1 MKGWGYMQLKWLL
14 FSLNTILFIY
24 CTYQNLRVS
33 LGKYG
38 KYTIKEEFF
47 DSSSVYAYPLSLG
60 YIFSCLITFFSMIYL
75 IKNVKFILDSEIE
88 SFKFLLLLFF
98 PILISFIQGMYY
110 KDDKV
115 FQMKYE
121 LELLAT
127 LYWIIESISFYW
139 ILFC

>member
-1 MKGWGYMQLKWLL
+1 MQLKWLL
-14 FSLNTILFIY
+14 FSLNIILFIY

>member
-1 MKGWGYMQLKWLL
+1 MQLKWLL

>member
-1 MKGWGYMQLKWLL
+1 MQLKWFL
-14 FSLNTILFIY
+14 FGLNIILFIY

-33 LGKYG
+33 LGRYG

>member
-1 MKGWGYMQLKWLL
+1 MQLKWLL
-14 FSLNTILFIY
+14 FSLNIILFIY

-33 LGKYG
+33 LEKYG

>member
-1 MKGWGYMQLKWLL
+1 MQLKWLL
-14 FSLNTILFIY
+14 FSLNIILFIY

-33 LGKYG
+33 LERYD

-98 PILISFIQGMYY
+98 PILIFFIQGMYGKFSY
-110 KDDKV
+110 ENSKT
-115 FQMKYE
+115 YE
-121 LELLAT
+121 LEVIAIIFWVLELIWFFLL
-127 LYWIIESISFYW
+127 
-139 ILFC
+139 LFC

>member
-1 MKGWGYMQLKWLL
+1 MQLKWLL
-14 FSLNTILFIY
+14 FSLNIILFIY

-127 LYWIIESISFYW
+127 LYWVIELISFYW

>member
-14 FSLNTILFIY
+14 FSLNIILFIY

-33 LGKYG
+33 LGRYG

>member
-1 MKGWGYMQLKWLL
+1 MQLKWLL
-14 FSLNTILFIY
+14 FSLNIILFIY

-60 YIFSCLITFFSMIYL
+60 YIFSYLITFFSMIYL

>member
-14 FSLNTILFIY
+14 FSLNIILFIY

-60 YIFSCLITFFSMIYL
+60 YIFSCIIA
-75 IKNVKFILDSEIE
+75 I
-88 SFKFLLLLFF
+88 FLLVYQLKHYPRSIFENNIFIKYCLLFLF
-98 PILISFIQGMYY
+98 PLSIYFIQGMY

-121 LELLAT
+121 LEILAT
-127 LYWIIESISFYW
+127 LYWVIELISFYW

>member
-1 MKGWGYMQLKWLL
+1 MELKWFL
-14 FSLNTILFIY
+14 FGLNIILFIY

-33 LGKYG
+33 LEKYD
-38 KYTIKEEFF
+38 KYTVKEEFF
-47 DSSSVYAYPLSLG
+47 DSSSVYAYPLFLG
-60 YIFSCLITFFSMIYL
+60 YIFSYLITFFSMIYL
-75 IKNVKFILDSEIE
+75 IKNVKFILDSTIE

>member
-1 MKGWGYMQLKWLL
+1 MQLKWLL
-14 FSLNTILFIY
+14 FSLNIILFIY

-33 LGKYG
+33 LGRYG

-60 YIFSCLITFFSMIYL
+60 YIFSYLITFFSMIYL

>member
-1 MKGWGYMQLKWLL
+1 MQLKWLL
-14 FSLNTILFIY
+14 FSLNIILFIY

-33 LGKYG
+33 LGRYG